1 MSNFSD
7 FFPAGGSTASGA
19 TSQIING
26 TTYGNIIAKPT
37 DPLYEIS
44 AAGRTEVYLGGY
56 GSSSTDFQVQNDADP
71 MNYFINATSLNTYS
85 TIADITGAS
94 NGGFLYNIIGPT
106 SAAVFSC
113 SFRITLDGT
122 AYTFSKNMLANKRL
136 IAGPFGTM
144 DTNVSQGFFNMSP
157 GAPSGDE
164 FAAGQPIRFSFAKVL
179 TGSVSAG
186 LNLPK
191 IFFNSSCKVEVSY
204 SGPLFSQ
211 TYGRYAFCSI
221 ETL

>member
-1 MSNFSD
+1 MSNFTD

-37 DPLYEIS
+37 DPGYVIANS
-44 AAGRTEVYLGGY
+44 NQTEVSLGGY
-56 GSSSTDFQVQNDADP
+56 YSGANDWQSQNDLDP
-71 MNYFINATSLNTYS
+71 MNYFVSVTSINTYN

-94 NGGFLYNIIGPT
+94 NGGFLYNIIGPYANT
-106 SAAVFSC
+106 AISS

-122 AYTFSKNMLANKRL
+122 AYTFSHNINASRRL
-136 IAGPFGTM
+136 IAGPIATTT
-144 DTNVSQGFFNMSP
+144 TNISQGWYNMSP
-157 GAPSGDE
+157 AGCSGDE
-164 FAAGQPIRFSFAKVL
+164 FNAGQPARYAYTRFS
-179 TGSVSAG
+179 TGSVASE

-191 IFFNSSCKVEVSY
+191 IFFNSSCKVEVQVSAI
-204 SGPLFSQ
+204 Q
-211 TYGRYAFCSI
+211 AQAYGRYAFCSI